1 MTEVED
7 TGERGVSNSLDIPG
21 RATAVL
27 RELKADPKLR
37 RFVDCTLDIPEVF
50 RGEGEIRL
58 IILGQD
64 PTVKNPASR
73 RAIKTVLNLDKG
85 GQLRDYL
92 SRICE
97 LLGLSLDE
105 HVYATNYLK
114 NFFVNPPTQID
125 EIDVFQGFGPIWL
138 PLLRDE
144 LALFMRAPV
153 ITLGQP
159 LLAALVRVEASP
171 RVRDYWGY
179 TPDWKSGDSGPLH
192 YLAPQDNW
200 LGRTVF
206 PFPHQPS
213 IAKQF
218 YAERLASYTSFVR
231 QMAFSSSA

>member
-1 MTEVED
+1 MAQVED
-7 TGERGVSNSLDIPG
+7 KPEQRVRNGLDIQR
-21 RATAVL
+21 RAAAVL
-27 RELKADPKLR
+27 RKLKANPKLG
-37 RFVDCTLDIPEVF
+37 RFVDSTLDIPEVF

-58 IILGQD
+58 VVLGQD

-73 RAIKTVLNLDKG
+73 RGITTVLNLNRSGALKN
-85 GQLRDYL
+85 YL

-97 LLGLSLDE
+97 SLGLNVDE

-114 NFFVNPPTQID
+114 NFFVKPPTQIT
-125 EIDVFQGFGPIWL
+125 EINVLQVFGPMWL
-138 PLLRDE
+138 PLLQDE
-144 LALFMRAPV
+144 LAQFRQVPV
-153 ITLGQP
+153 IALGEP
-159 LLAALVRVEASP
+159 LLAALVRGAASP

-179 TPDWKSGDSGPLH
+179 TPGWKSGDSGPLH

-218 YAERLASYTSFVR
+218 YAERLASYTAFVR
-231 QMAFSSSA
+231 QVALSR

>member
-1 MTEVED
+1 V
-7 TGERGVSNSLDIPG
+7 
-21 RATAVL
+21 VL
-27 RELKADPKLR
+27 RELVLDPKLA

-73 RAIKTVLNLDKG
+73 RRITTVLNLDKG

-97 LLGLSLDE
+97 LLALNLDE

-114 NFFVNPPTQID
+114 NFFVRSPTQIK
-125 EIDVFQGFGPIWL
+125 EIDVFQVFGPMWL
-138 PLLRDE
+138 PLLREE
-144 LALFMRAPV
+144 LALFPRAPV
-153 ITLGQP
+153 IALGQP
-159 LLAALVRVEASP
+159 LLAELVRGEASP

-179 TPDWKSGDSGPLH
+179 TPRWKSGESGPLH
-192 YLAPQDNW
+192 YLAAQDNR

-213 IAKQF
+213 IAKRF
-218 YAERLASYTSFVR
+218 YAERLASYTAFVR
-231 QMAFSSSA
+231 EVALSR